1 MQDFRKLKVWQR
13 SHQLTLAVYRTT
25 ASFPKSE
32 LFGLTG
38 QMRRSCSSIPTN
50 IAEGCGRQ
58 GDQEFARFL
67 QIALGS
73 ASELEYQLILARDLS
88 YLKEHDYESLSDE
101 LVEVGRMLNVLIQR
115 VRPADGKTASQR
127 PRSPELAASS

>member
-13 SHQLTLAVYRTT
+13 SHQLTLAVYKTT
-25 ASFPKSE
+25 AGFPRSE
-32 LFGLTG
+32 LFGLTS

-58 GDQEFARFL
+58 GDHEFARFL

-73 ASELEYQLILARDLS
+73 ASELEHQLILARDLG
-88 YLKEHDYESLSDE
+88 YLQAHDYEVLSAE

-115 VRPADGKTASQR
+115 VRPPDGKSVPQR
-127 PRSPELAASS
+127 PRSPELTARS